1 MTEADYIIV
10 GAGSAGCVLAN
21 RLSAD
26 PTNQVILLEAGGPD
40 RHPNIKIPGAYG
52 KLFRTKIDWAF
63 WSEPQEYVNNR
74 RIYLPRGKT
83 LGGCSSTNAMA
94 YVRGNRADYDG
105 WAALGN
111 EGWDYESVLP
121 YFLKSEHHE
130 HINSSYHGKAGPLHV
145 SHSDRYQTPF
155 SEAFLQACA
164 ANGIPNTDDYNGAKQ
179 NGAARFQFTIKKGQ
193 RQSTATAFLKPV
205 LDRPNLTV
213 ITRAQV
219 QQIILEQD
227 KATGVQ
233 VNVKQQLQ
241 TIKARKEVIVS
252 AGAFHSPQ
260 LLLLSGIGE
269 KGTLAQHGITC
280 KHELPG
286 VGKNLQDH
294 LFYSVSSTA
303 HQQLGL
309 NHIISPLPQLWA
321 ALQWLISKKG
331 PLTIGPLEAVA
342 FFNLDNFADRVN
354 TQFHFAPL
362 HPGSG
367 YNYDLYDLQTLP
379 RRDGYTIL
387 PSLLLPESRGEVS
400 LRDRNP
406 ASSPKIQPN
415 FFSQEADLLHL
426 VKAGKKAL
434 EVMEHSAFDPYCKAI
449 IAPPNSGSDDAW
461 AEHIR
466 NSVETI
472 YHPVGTCKMGQDEMA
487 VVDDQLRVHQIEGL
501 RVVDASI
508 MPRIVAGNTNAPV
521 IMIAEKAAD
530 LILHQA
536 GN

>member
-1 MTEADYIIV
+1 MTEVDYIII

-26 PTNQVILLEAGGPD
+26 PANQVILLEAGGSD

-52 KLFRTKIDWAF
+52 KLFRTAVDWAF
-63 WSEPQEYVNNR
+63 WSEPQEHVNNR
-74 RIYLPRGKT
+74 RIYLPRGKA
-83 LGGCSSTNAMA
+83 LGGCSTTNAMA

-105 WAALGN
+105 WAELGN
-111 EGWDYESVLP
+111 AGWDYDSVLP
-121 YFLKSEHHE
+121 YFMKSEHHE
-130 HINSSYHGKAGPLHV
+130 HIHSPYHSQGGLLHV
-145 SHSDRYQTPF
+145 SHSDRFQTPF
-155 SEAFLQACA
+155 SQAFLEACA
-164 ANGIPNTDDYNGAKQ
+164 ASGIPNTTDYNGAEQ
-179 NGAARFQFTIKKGQ
+179 NGSARFQFTIKNGQ

-205 LDRPNLTV
+205 LHRPNLTV
-213 ITRAQV
+213 MTHAQV
-219 QQIILEQD
+219 QRILLEQD
-227 KATGVQ
+227 KATGVE
-233 VNVKQQLQ
+233 VKMKQHAQ

-269 KGTLAQHGITC
+269 KTALEQHGITC
-280 KHELPG
+280 KRELPG

-294 LFYSVSSTA
+294 LFYSVSATA
-303 HQQLGL
+303 HQQAGL
-309 NHIISPLPQLWA
+309 NHVISPLPQFWA

-342 FFNLDNFADRVN
+342 FFNVDDFAQRVD

-362 HPGSG
+362 HPGAG
-367 YNYDLYDLQTLP
+367 YDYDLYDMQTLP
-379 RRDGYTIL
+379 REDGYTIL
-387 PSLLLPESRGEVS
+387 PSLLLPESRGEVC
-400 LRDRNP
+400 LRDKNP
-406 ASSPKIQPN
+406 TSSPRIQPN
-415 FFSQEADLLHL
+415 FFSKEADLLHL
-426 VKAGKKAL
+426 IKAGKKAL
-434 EVMEHSAFDPYCKAI
+434 EVMEYSAFDPYRKAI
-449 IAPPNSGSDDAW
+449 IAPPDSSSDDAW

-487 VVDDQLRVHQIEGL
+487 VVDDQLRVHQVEGL

-530 LILHQA
+530 LILQ
-536 GN
+536 

>member
-1 MTEADYIIV
+1 MTEADYIII
-10 GAGSAGCVLAN
+10 GAGTAGCVLAN

-26 PTNQVILLEAGGPD
+26 PANQVVLLEAGGPD
-40 RHPNIKIPGAYG
+40 RHPNIAIPGAYG
-52 KLFRTKIDWAF
+52 KLFRTQIDWAL
-63 WSEPQEYVNNR
+63 WSEPQAHVNNR
-74 RIYLPRGKT
+74 KMFLPRGKT
-83 LGGCSSTNAMA
+83 LGGSSSTNAMA
-94 YVRGNRADYDG
+94 YVRGNRADYDH
-105 WAALGN
+105 WAELGN
-111 EGWDYESVLP
+111 EGWGYESILP
-121 YFLKSEHHE
+121 YFLKSEHSE
-130 HINSSYHGKAGPLHV
+130 HVKSTYHGQGGPLHV
-145 SHSDRYQTPF
+145 SLSDRFQTPF

-164 ANGIPNTDDYNGAKQ
+164 ANGIPNTNDYNGETQ
-179 NGAARFQFTIKKGQ
+179 NGSARFQFTIKNGQ

-205 LDRPNLTV
+205 LSRPNLTV
-213 ITRAQV
+213 LTHAQV
-219 QQIILEQD
+219 QQILLENNQ
-227 KATGVQ
+227 ATGVQ
-233 VNVKQQLQ
+233 VKVKQQAQ

-260 LLLLSGIGE
+260 LLLLSGIGNKAE
-269 KGTLAQHGITC
+269 LEQHGIEC

-294 LFYSVSSTA
+294 LFYSVSATA
-303 HQQLGL
+303 HQQVGL

-321 ALQWLISKKG
+321 ALRWLFSKKG

-342 FFNLDNFADRVN
+342 FFNIDDFADRVD

-362 HPGSG
+362 HPGPG
-367 YNYDLYDLQTLP
+367 YDYDLYDLQTLP
-379 RRDGYTIL
+379 RHDGYTIL
-387 PSLLLPESRGEVS
+387 PSLLLPESVGEVS
-400 LRDRNP
+400 LRDKNP
-406 ASSPKIQPN
+406 ANTPRIQPN
-415 FFSQEADLLHL
+415 FLSAEADLQHL
-426 VKAGKKAL
+426 IKAGKKAL
-434 EVMEHSAFDPYCKAI
+434 EVMEHEAFAPYRKAI
-449 IAPPNSGSDDAW
+449 ICPPDSGSDDAW

-487 VVDDQLRVHQIEGL
+487 VVDDQLRVHQVGGL

>member
-1 MTEADYIIV
+1 
-10 GAGSAGCVLAN
+10 
-21 RLSAD
+21 
-26 PTNQVILLEAGGPD
+26 
-40 RHPNIKIPGAYG
+40 
-52 KLFRTKIDWAF
+52 
-63 WSEPQEYVNNR
+63 
-74 RIYLPRGKT
+74 
-83 LGGCSSTNAMA
+83 
-94 YVRGNRADYDG
+94 
-105 WAALGN
+105 
-111 EGWDYESVLP
+111 
-121 YFLKSEHHE
+121 
-130 HINSSYHGKAGPLHV
+130 
-145 SHSDRYQTPF
+145 
-155 SEAFLQACA
+155 
-164 ANGIPNTDDYNGAKQ
+164 IPNTDDYNGAKQ

-193 RQSTATAFLKPV
+193 RQSTAIAFLKPV

-213 ITRAQV
+213 ITHAQV

-233 VNVKQQLQ
+233 VNVKQQVQ

-400 LRDRNP
+400 LRDKNP

-434 EVMEHSAFDPYCKAI
+434 EVMEHSAFDPYRKAI

-508 MPRIVAGNTNAPV
+508 MPRIVAGNTNAP
-521 IMIAEKAAD
+521 
-530 LILHQA
+530 
-536 GN
+536 